1 MTLGSF
7 ANDSREE
14 MKMNSFGKTISLSAA
29 LLALGGTAFASVP
42 ALAQDYGVPPYT
54 TWQSDWDARKYDRH
68 HVILGEV
75 ASFAPYRL
83 TVIRHNGDSQ
93 VVDLKHGTVIYP
105 TGMTPSTGERVAL
118 VGYYSNG
125 TFVVNRVILHP

>member
-1 MTLGSF
+1 
-7 ANDSREE
+7 
-14 MKMNSFGKTISLSAA
+14 MKDVRKGIALSAT
-29 LLALGGTAFASVP
+29 LLAAGASL
-42 ALAQDYGVPPYT
+42 LASPVVRAQEMDTSIPTYT
-54 TWQSDWDARKYDRH
+54 TWQSGWDTYQYDRH
-68 HVILGEV
+68 HVMLGVV

-83 TVIRHNGDSQ
+83 TVTRRNGVTQ
-93 VVDLKHGTVIYP
+93 VVDLKHGTVIFP